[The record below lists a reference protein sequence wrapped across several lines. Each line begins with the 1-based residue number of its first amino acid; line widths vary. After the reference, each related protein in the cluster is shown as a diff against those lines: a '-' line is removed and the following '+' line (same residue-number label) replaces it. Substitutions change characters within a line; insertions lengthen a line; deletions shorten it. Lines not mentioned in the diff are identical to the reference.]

1 MYTDVCTVAA
11 GVLEEDAVSIHAGKD
26 FALMRTQSGKVTSLV
41 TITSSCHCQLI
52 TCYLLN

>member
-1 MYTDVCTVAA
+1 VAA